1 MKIFITGGSG
11 SLGSEICKQ
20 LVLLP
25 WVSEIC
31 VFSRHELSQFI
42 LKEEIESNKIK
53 MIMGDILDFNHLESS
68 SRGYDVM
75 IHAAAIKHIDVAEK
89 NPIIASEINVMGTA
103 NIVRVARSNNISQTI
118 MISTDK
124 ASNPSNVYGY
134 SKKIGES
141 IVINSS
147 SKENKM
153 CVIRFGNIIGSSG
166 SIFER
171 WEKQKL
177 SDKKITI
184 THKDMTRFFISKK
197 EAALYAISKINSFE
211 GSEMFVPKM
220 KSAKVYDIALRLS
233 GGEDKMQYI
242 GLRPGEKLH
251 ETVLSENEIGTLS
264 IRDSELIV
272 TPGNEKIMNVS
283 SDLNDMW
290 ITNIEDMLE

>member
-1 MKIFITGGSG
+1 M
-11 SLGSEICKQ
+11 
-20 LVLLP
+20 P

-31 VFSRHELSQFI
+31 VFSRHELSQVL
-42 LKEEIESNKIK
+42 LKEEVESKKIK
-53 MIMGDILDFNHLESS
+53 MVMGDILDLNHLESS
-68 SRGYDVM
+68 SRGYDVI

-103 NIVRVARSNNISQTI
+103 NVVRVAKSNKISQTI

-134 SKKIGES
+134 SKRIGES

-153 CVIRFGNIIGSSG
+153 CVVRFGNIIGSSG

-171 WEKQKL
+171 WEKQKI
-177 SDKKITI
+177 SNRKITI
-184 THKDMTRFFISKK
+184 THKEMTRFFISKK
-197 EAALYAISKINSFE
+197 EAALYVISKINNFE
-211 GSEMFVPKM
+211 GNEMFIPKM
-220 KSAKVYDIALRLS
+220 KSAKIYDIALRLS
-233 GGEDKMQYI
+233 GGENKMQYI

-251 ETVLSENEIGTLS
+251 ETVLSENEVGSLTIK
-264 IRDSELIV
+264 DSEFIV
-272 TPGNEKIMNVS
+272 TPGHEKIMNVS

-290 ITNIEDMLE
+290 ITNIEEMLE